1 MARTTGNKV
10 TARGHRQQF
19 WQDHLNRCS
28 ASGQTLRAYA
38 AEHGLKISTLYFYRK
53 KFRSATSPTDSPA
66 SKPVFVRA
74 SVASPTL
81 PCRVHLRNGVTV
93 EFGVSDDQLAP
104 LLSALNGL
112 S

>member
-1 MARTTGNKV
+1 MTATTRNKV

-19 WQDHLNRCS
+19 WQDHLNRCT

-53 KFRSATSPTDSPA
+53 KFRSAQSPTDS
-66 SKPVFVRA
+66 SGHKPVFVRA
-74 SVASPTL
+74 SVASPAH

-93 EFGVSDDQLAP
+93 EIGVSDDRLAP
-104 LLSALNGL
+104 LLLALNGL